1 MPFCV
6 VRALLAQ
13 AASPRPVL
21 LRQKSQ
27 IGDVAVIESHPF
39 LHVGGEEERNLR
51 GTACGI
57 LYMFFS
63 SAPPEHSE
71 TWWAAAH
78 SWVPIHS
85 CHTNVVGKEEEE
97 EERMMKK
104 KKKKKKKKKRMR
116 VKSESYAFSRTD
128 PGLRTVPQRTRRR
141 LREASCSSWARAA
154 HDEDWGDPAHSLH
167 TRTHSILLSQRE
179 EAQSRDRPP
188 PTPWTATHR
197 ERPPNTHARAHTH
210 TWVFFLSTTTHH
222 MSISCLVCTQCL
234 FVLIP
239 FLEQGI
245 DEV

>member
-39 LHVGGEEERNLR
+39 LHVGGEAERNLR
-51 GTACGI
+51 GSACGI

-78 SWVPIHS
+78 SRVPIHS

-97 EERMMKK
+97 EED
-104 KKKKKKKKKRMR
+104 
-116 VKSESYAFSRTD
+116 EEEEEEEEED
-128 PGLRTVPQRTRRR
+128 
-141 LREASCSSWARAA
+141 ARK
-154 HDEDWGDPAHSLH
+154 E
-167 TRTHSILLSQRE
+167 
-179 EAQSRDRPP
+179 
-188 PTPWTATHR
+188 
-197 ERPPNTHARAHTH
+197 
-210 TWVFFLSTTTHH
+210 
-222 MSISCLVCTQCL
+222 
-234 FVLIP
+234 
-239 FLEQGI
+239 
-245 DEV
+245 